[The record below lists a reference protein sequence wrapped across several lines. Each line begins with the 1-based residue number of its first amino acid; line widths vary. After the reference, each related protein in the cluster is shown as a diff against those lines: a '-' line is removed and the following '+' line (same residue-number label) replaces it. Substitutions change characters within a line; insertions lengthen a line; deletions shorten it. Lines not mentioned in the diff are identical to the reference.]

1 MNDNE
6 AEAKKRFFIL
16 SLLRLG
22 GAVFL
27 ALGLLIIAGKI
38 DMQKELGIPFVLI
51 GFADFLIMPWWLAK
65 RWKTPD
71 A

>member
-6 AEAKKRFFIL
+6 AEAKKRFFVL

-38 DMQKELGIPFVLI
+38 DMQKELGIPFALI
-51 GFADFLIMPWWLAK
+51 GLADFLIIPWWLAK
-65 RWKTPD
+65 RWKSPD